1 MSGVSGLYFPSSSHG
16 ISVTL
21 PLEWGRVMST
31 APDAPQA
38 AAKKDPKVVQ
48 GMFARIAGRYDLAN
62 RVLSGGVDTR
72 WRRKVVK
79 RAGGDLTGK
88 VAVDV
93 ACGTGDLSAVLDRA
107 GAQVVGV
114 DFTFEMLAHAP
125 QKLRPGHWVQGDAL
139 GLPLVDD
146 SADVVTMAFG
156 LRNVADRR
164 QCFREL
170 LRVVKPGGKVLI
182 LEFGMP
188 DRDLF
193 GRVYRGY
200 LTHVLPKIG
209 GVLSGDQAAYRYL
222 DTTVQ
227 AWPDAQRLADEMVED
242 GFATAECERLFRG
255 IACLHTATAPASA
268 ALAFTA
274 SGASGQGEG

>member
-1 MSGVSGLYFPSSSHG
+1 HSSGAEAKMPWEEPGNARM
-16 ISVTL
+16 T
-21 PLEWGRVMST
+21 RVMKT
-31 APDAPQA
+31 APEVAQS

-72 WRRKVVK
+72 WRRKVVQ
-79 RAGGDLTGK
+79 RAGGDLSGK

-107 GAQVVGV
+107 GASVLGV
-114 DFTFEMLAHAP
+114 DFTYEMLVHAP

-139 GLPLVDD
+139 GLPLADA

-156 LRNVADRR
+156 LRNVLDRR

-170 LRVVKPGGKVLI
+170 LRVTRPGGKVLI

-193 GRVYRGY
+193 GRVYRRY
-200 LTHVLPKIG
+200 LTHVLPRIG

-227 AWPDAQRLADEMVED
+227 AWPDAESLAAEMLED
-242 GFATAECERLFRG
+242 GFATADYERLFRG
-255 IACLHTATAPASA
+255 IACLHVATAPEV
-268 ALAFTA
+268 
-274 SGASGQGEG
+274 G